1 MNAMLEVLFTL
12 AVAGSVVAAIL
23 VLSRQVPIEAFPA
36 KWRYRLQKLALS
48 FYLLPFAVAI
58 SRLVQLMSA
67 HAPTVPD
74 SSPLSSAGAT
84 LTGSFLSGRTIPSGA
99 AIVILGI
106 WAIGAIGFA
115 VRQLYDYR
123 RFTSALARTRIALPE
138 RGEAAERLSLVKKEL
153 GVKSNVALA
162 ASPIIRS
169 PVLVG
174 LWRPVIYFPP
184 TLAAD
189 VDLDMVLRHECIHL
203 KRRDLW
209 VKAFALAAGAL
220 HWYNPLVHLLRKDI
234 QLWSELSC
242 DEEVVIG
249 MSHAERKRYGITLL
263 NVMAGSGNLPAQF
276 SASLSGDGQQLKR
289 RLTLMLNA
297 KTMKKKTMLLTAAA
311 LFLVAGVSTTAA
323 VWASDNTPTVVAEKE
338 LAPSEPQATA
348 TATVAA
354 AGEKAPVP
362 TAAAEAAA
370 AGPNDEPH
378 PTAAPAGEAEAAP
391 AEEAS
396 AVPTVAPAPAGS
408 VHAASETVPGPS
420 IDQAAEAAPVPAG
433 SVHAV
438 SEAVPVPKADQTAV
452 SEPKAVPSVK

>member
-23 VLSRQVPIEAFPA
+23 VLSRQVPVEAFPA

-67 HAPTVPD
+67 HETAAQD
-74 SSPLSSAGAT
+74 SSSLSSAGSGAGAT
-84 LTGSFLSGRTIPSGA
+84 LTGSLLSDQTIPAGA
-99 AIVILGI
+99 AVLILGI
-106 WAIGAIGFA
+106 WALGAIGFA

-123 RFTSALARTRIALPE
+123 RFTGALARTRIALPE
-138 RGEAAERLSLVKKEL
+138 HVEAAEQLSLVMKDL
-153 GVKSNVALA
+153 GLKSNVSLA

-174 LWRPVIYFPP
+174 LRRPVIYFPP
-184 TLAAD
+184 ALAAD
-189 VDLDMVLRHECIHL
+189 VDLDLVLRHECIHL

-242 DEEVVIG
+242 DEEVVNG

-263 NVMAGSGNLPAQF
+263 NVMAGSGELPARF

-323 VWASDNTPTVVAEKE
+323 VWASDNTPTVAAQKDGS
-338 LAPSEPQATA
+338 PSEPEATA
-348 TATVAA
+348 TAAA

-362 TAAAEAAA
+362 TAAAAVAA
-370 AGPNDEPH
+370 AGSNDEPH
-378 PTAAPAGEAEAAP
+378 ATAAPAGEAEAAP
-391 AEEAS
+391 ADEAN
-396 AVPTVAPAPAGS
+396 AVPTAAPAPDGS
-408 VHAASETVPGPS
+408 VHAASVAVPTPS
-420 IDQAAEAAPVPAG
+420 VDQAAETAPVPAG
-433 SVHAV
+433 IVQAV
-438 SEAVPVPKADQTAV
+438 SEAVPVPKADQAVV
-452 SEPKAVPSVK
+452 SEPGAQK